1 MSNGRTAPRY
11 RWAVLAAGTAAQAG
25 FSTISFAVAVLAPA
39 LRERYDLS
47 LTEIGVVL
55 SAEWIGLTFAMLP
68 WGFAADRFG
77 ERVTLAVG
85 LASCSAFLAA
95 AAFAP
100 DFGTLVAM
108 LTLAGVAGGSVQSGS
123 GRAVMRWFGAHERGL
138 ALGVRQTA
146 VPLGGF
152 AAAVVVPLLD
162 DTREGFLFLSA
173 VVLVGAIAGA
183 VVLRSRPDSELPET
197 AEIEATLRDRR
208 LLLVCGVSGAYV
220 VAQAILM
227 GFLVLFL
234 HDDRGFSTRTAAA
247 ALAVSQVVA
256 AGLRLAVGRWSDVT
270 RSRVRPLRI
279 VGATMAV
286 SIALVA
292 VTANAAGWLA
302 AAAVVVA
309 TAVSMAWNGL
319 SFTIA
324 AELGGRRS
332 GAAIGLQQTVLSA
345 SGVGAP
351 VAFAALVSWTS
362 WQAAFAVAALFPLAG
377 RLLLQRLDEPP
388 T

>member
-1 MSNGRTAPRY
+1 
-11 RWAVLAAGTAAQAG
+11 
-25 FSTISFAVAVLAPA
+25 VLAPA

-55 SAEWIGLTFAMLP
+55 SAEWIGLTFSMLP
-68 WGFAADRFG
+68 WGYAADRFG

-85 LASCSAFLAA
+85 LLACSGFLAG

-123 GRAVMRWFGAHERGL
+123 GRAVMQWFGAHERGL

-146 VPLGGF
+146 VPFGGF
-152 AAAVVVPLLD
+152 VVAVVLPLLD
-162 DTREGFLFLSA
+162 GPRDGFLFLSGF
-173 VVLVGAIAGA
+173 VLAGAIVGA
-183 VVLRSRPDSELPET
+183 VVLRSRPNGELHGSD
-197 AEIEATLRDRR
+197 IEATLRDRR
-208 LLLVCGVSGAYV
+208 LLLVCAVSGVYV
-220 VAQAILM
+220 VAQVVMM

-234 HDDRGFSTRTAAA
+234 HDERGFSTGTAAA
-247 ALAVSQVVA
+247 ALAVSLVA
-256 AGLRLAVGRWSDVT
+256 AAALRIAIGRWSDVI
-270 RSRVRPLRI
+270 RSRVRPLQI
-279 VGATMAV
+279 VGTTMAV

-292 VTANAAGWLA
+292 ITASAAGWLV
-302 AAAVVVA
+302 AVVVVTA

-324 AELGGRRS
+324 AEVGGRRS
-332 GAAIGLQQTVLSA
+332 GAAIGLQQTVLAA

-362 WQAAFAVAALFPLAG
+362 WQAAFAVAALFPLVG
-377 RLLLQRLDEPP
+377 RLLLQWLDEPRSP
-388 T
+388 AT

>member
-1 MSNGRTAPRY
+1 M
-11 RWAVLAAGTAAQAG
+11 LAAGTAAQAG

-39 LRERYDLS
+39 LRDEYGLS

-55 SAEWIGLTFAMLP
+55 AAEWIGLTFAMLP

-77 ERVTLAVG
+77 ERMTLTVG
-85 LASCSAFLAA
+85 LVACSGFLAG

-100 DFGTLVAM
+100 DFGTLVAL

-123 GRAVMRWFGAHERGL
+123 GRAVMRWFAAHERGL

-146 VPLGGF
+146 VPFGGF
-152 AAAVVVPLLD
+152 VAAVALPLLD
-162 DTREGFLFLSA
+162 GPRAGFLFLSA
-173 VVLVGAIAGA
+173 FVLAGAIAGA
-183 VVLRSRPDSELPET
+183 VVLRSRPDGDLPET
-197 AEIEATLRDRR
+197 VEVEATLRDRR
-208 LLLVCGVSGAYV
+208 LLLLCGVSGAYV
-220 VAQAILM
+220 VAQVVLM

-234 HDDRGFSTRTAAA
+234 HDERGYSTGAAAA
-247 ALAVSQVVA
+247 ALAVSQVA
-256 AGLRLAVGRWSDVT
+256 AAALRIGVGRWSDVIG
-270 RSRVRPLRI
+270 SRVRPLRI
-279 VGATMAV
+279 VGTTMAV
-286 SIALVA
+286 SLGLV
-292 VTANAAGWLA
+292 VLTASAAGWLA
-302 AAAVVVA
+302 VAAIVFA

-377 RLLLQRLDEPP
+377 RILLQRLDEPQKSNGLELRA
-388 T
+388 

>member
-1 MSNGRTAPRY
+1 
-11 RWAVLAAGTAAQAG
+11 
-25 FSTISFAVAVLAPA
+25 VLAPA

-55 SAEWIGLTFAMLP
+55 SAEWIGLTFSMLP
-68 WGFAADRFG
+68 WGYAADRFG

-85 LASCSAFLAA
+85 LLACSGFLAG

-123 GRAVMRWFGAHERGL
+123 GRAVMQWFGAHERGL

-146 VPLGGF
+146 VPFGGF
-152 AAAVVVPLLD
+152 VVAIVLPLLD
-162 DTREGFLFLSA
+162 STRAGFLFLSGF
-173 VVLVGAIAGA
+173 VLAGAIVGA
-183 VVLRSRPDSELPET
+183 VVLRSRPDAELHES
-197 AEIEATLRDRR
+197 ADIEATLRDRR
-208 LLLVCGVSGAYV
+208 LLLVCAVSGVYV
-220 VAQAILM
+220 VAQVVMM

-234 HDDRGFSTRTAAA
+234 HDDRGFSTGAAAA
-247 ALAVSQVVA
+247 ALAVSQVA
-256 AGLRLAVGRWSDVT
+256 AAALRIAVGRWSDVVG
-270 RSRVRPLRI
+270 SRVRPLRI
-279 VGATMAV
+279 VGTTMAV
-286 SIALVA
+286 SIALVV
-292 VTANAAGWLA
+292 VTASAAGWLA
-302 AAAVVVA
+302 AVAVVIA

-332 GAAIGLQQTVLSA
+332 GAAIGLQQTVLAA

-377 RLLLQRLDEPP
+377 RLLLQRFDEPQ
-388 T
+388 TRRA

>member
-1 MSNGRTAPRY
+1 MAPD
-11 RWAVLAAGTAAQAG
+11 
-25 FSTISFAVAVLAPA
+25 

-55 SAEWIGLTFAMLP
+55 AAEWIGLAFAMLP

-77 ERVTLAVG
+77 ERLTLAVG
-85 LASCSAFLAA
+85 LLACSGFLAG

-123 GRAVMRWFGAHERGL
+123 GRAVMQWFGAHERGL

-146 VPLGGF
+146 VPFGGF
-152 AAAVVVPLLD
+152 VAAIVLPLLD
-162 DTREGFLFLSA
+162 SPRAGFLFLA
-173 VVLVGAIAGA
+173 GFVFVGAIVGA
-183 VVLRSRPDSELPET
+183 VVLRSRPDTELHEF
-197 AEIEATLRDRR
+197 ADIEATLRDRR
-208 LLLVCGVSGAYV
+208 LLLVCGVSGVYV
-220 VAQAILM
+220 VAQVVLM

-234 HDDRGFSTRTAAA
+234 HDERGFSTGAAGA
-247 ALAVSQVVA
+247 ALAVSQVA
-256 AGLRLAVGRWSDVT
+256 AAALRIAVGRWSDVI

-279 VGATMAV
+279 IGVTMALSLV
-286 SIALVA
+286 LVA
-292 VTANAAGWLA
+292 VTASMAGWLA
-302 AAAVVVA
+302 AAAIVFA

-332 GAAIGLQQTVLSA
+332 GAAIGLQQTVLAA

-377 RLLLQRLDEPP
+377 RLLLQRLEEPH
-388 T
+388 TRRA

>member
-1 MSNGRTAPRY
+1 M
-11 RWAVLAAGTAAQAG
+11 
-25 FSTISFAVAVLAPA
+25 LAPA
-39 LRERYDLS
+39 LRDRYELT

-55 SAEWIGLTFAMLP
+55 AAEWIGLTFAMLP

-77 ERVTLAVG
+77 ERMTLAVG
-85 LASCSAFLAA
+85 LLACSGFLVG

-152 AAAVVVPLLD
+152 VAAVVLPLLGGP
-162 DTREGFLFLSA
+162 REGFLFLA
-173 VVLVGAIAGA
+173 GLVLAGAIAGA
-183 VVLRSRPDSELPET
+183 VVLRSRPD
-197 AEIEATLRDRR
+197 AEFHEAADLEATLRDRR
-208 LLLVCGVSGAYV
+208 LLLVCAVSGAYV
-220 VAQAILM
+220 VAQVILM

-234 HDDRGFSTRTAAA
+234 HDDRGFSTGAAAA
-247 ALAVSQVVA
+247 ALAVSQVAA
-256 AGLRLAVGRWSDVT
+256 AGLRIGVGRWSDVV

-279 VGATMAV
+279 VGTTMAV

-292 VTANAAGWLA
+292 VTASAAGRLA
-302 AAAVVVA
+302 AVAIVLA

-319 SFTIA
+319 AFTIA

-377 RLLLQRLDEPP
+377 WLLLQRLDEP
-388 T
+388 

>member
-1 MSNGRTAPRY
+1 
-11 RWAVLAAGTAAQAG
+11 
-25 FSTISFAVAVLAPA
+25 VLAPA
-39 LRERYDLS
+39 LRERYDLT

-55 SAEWIGLTFAMLP
+55 AAEWIGLTFAMLP

-85 LASCSAFLAA
+85 LVACSGFLAG

-108 LTLAGVAGGSVQSGS
+108 LALAGVAGGSVQSGS
-123 GRAVMRWFGAHERGL
+123 GRAVTRWFGAHERGL

-146 VPLGGF
+146 VPFGGF
-152 AAAVVVPLLD
+152 VAAVVLPFLD
-162 DTREGFLFLSA
+162 GTREGFLFLSGFVLAGA
-173 VVLVGAIAGA
+173 VAGA
-183 VVLRSRPDSELPET
+183 VVLRSRPDPEFHEA
-197 AEIEATLRDRR
+197 AEIGATLRDRR

-220 VAQAILM
+220 VAQVVLM

-234 HDDRGFSTRTAAA
+234 HDDRGFSTGAAAA
-247 ALAVSQVVA
+247 ALAVSQVAA
-256 AGLRLAVGRWSDVT
+256 AGLRIGVGRWSDLT

-279 VGATMAV
+279 VGVTMAV

-292 VTANAAGWLA
+292 VTASAAGWLA
-302 AAAVVVA
+302 AAAIVVA

-377 RLLLQRLDEPP
+377 RLLLQRLDEP
-388 T
+388 